1 MLISNSF
8 VVPISRLPAAVQE
21 EIIHWVFNNEDRC
34 GLSLSLSAL
43 LPLSFPSLGVSALR
57 NRLRQVEG
65 KLDLSG
71 LNSVSTR
78 PYSIRVDASSV
89 DLNSLGR
96 VLSRIYIWG
105 GGGR

>member
-57 NRLRQVEG
+57 NRVEG

-78 PYSIRVDASSV
+78 PHSIRVDASSV